1 MKVLAII
8 ASLIALSAVGVAL
21 DSSSKVAAL
30 SDKVQTLQIVANSGV
45 RSAEL
50 IAQEA
55 VKAAIAAHVKEYHS
69 APEAIGP

>member
-8 ASLIALSAVGVAL
+8 ASLIAIAAIGVAL

-55 VKAAIAAHVKEYHS
+55 VKAAIAARVKEYHS
-69 APEAIGP
+69 APEPIGP